1 MCPVA
6 RLLVGRAE
14 AEVGLCVDVDVE
26 GGGFAGSEGWESV
39 MVVVAEEEEG
49 FGLDEVVDVRGG
61 FSFCFSSCRSLASM
75 IAILSFVL

>member
-1 MCPVA
+1 M
-6 RLLVGRAE
+6 
-14 AEVGLCVDVDVE
+14 GLCVDVDVE

-39 MVVVAEEEEG
+39 AVVDEDNEG